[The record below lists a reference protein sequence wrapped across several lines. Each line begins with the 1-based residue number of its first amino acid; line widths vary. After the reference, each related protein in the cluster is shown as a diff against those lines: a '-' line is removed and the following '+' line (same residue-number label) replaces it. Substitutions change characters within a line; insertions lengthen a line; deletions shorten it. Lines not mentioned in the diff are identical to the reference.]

1 MVRRKCVLVKS
12 NNKIKTNIGDKIY
25 VSIVYVVLAVIA
37 IAALYPFLNIV
48 MVSISGAEYVSRGEV
63 TIWPKGVNLDAYK
76 SVLESPS
83 IFIGYKNTLFVTL
96 LTTILGVLTTA
107 LTAYPLSKETLPGKK
122 GLLIFVSIT
131 MWFHAGMIPRFL
143 VMKNLDLLDSL
154 VGLSLACMLSGYN
167 VVVMRNF
174 FMGLPKALEESAQL
188 DGCNDL
194 QILFKI
200 ILPLSLSSIA
210 TIALWIA
217 VGAWNAFFE
226 PMLFLNT
233 SSKYTL
239 QIFLRDIVVNS
250 TLASNDMDMEMGAVT
265 SDMVRYATIMVATIP
280 ILLVYPFIQKYF
292 VQGVTVGAVK
302 G

>member
-217 VGAWNAFFE
+217 VSAWNAFFE